1 MFSKM
6 RNLFWDSL
14 RTLWSVE
21 ELFFLSRDYFQSI
34 AAKATSALEYPEK
47 ALRHGPYMLNHK
59 SAVSLVRCKDRIKGL
74 TTALASLGGMEK
86 VVDGRDGYVLVKPNC
101 NSDDPFPASTH
112 PDTLRFVLKEL
123 LRLGVPEEDI
133 VVGDMSGPIWQP
145 TRDTM
150 LKNEIA
156 GVAKE
161 FNVKTSYFDE
171 EEWVHIRPQKARTW
185 PDGFRIAKTVY
196 NASRIISLPVLK
208 THQHGGVFTLSLK
221 NSVGTVNPA
230 DRSFF
235 HRSPDMRNLIAELNL
250 GHSTDL
256 VILDGMKCFV
266 TGGPATGTCKESEVI
281 IAGSDRVAVDA
292 VGVSI
297 LKFHNADGIK
307 DVPVKDHE
315 QIKRACEIGIGNADF
330 FNMIIN
336 ESDLVGDT
344 GFKEMVQFVKNQ
356 LI

>member
-1 MFSKM
+1 M
-6 RNLFWDSL
+6 
-14 RTLWSVE
+14 
-21 ELFFLSRDYFQSI
+21 SRDYFQSI
-34 AAKATSALEYPEK
+34 SAKASSALEYPEK
-47 ALRHGPYMLNHK
+47 TLRYGPYMLNDK
-59 SAVSLVRCKDRIKGL
+59 SVVAIVRCKNRIKGL
-74 TTALASLGGMEK
+74 TRALTSLGGIEK
-86 VVDGRDGYVLVKPNC
+86 IVEGRDGYVLVKPNC

-112 PDTLRFVLKEL
+112 PDTLRFVLNEL
-123 LRLGVPEEDI
+123 LRLGVPKEEI
-133 VVGDMSGPIWQP
+133 IVGDMSGPSWQP
-145 TRDTM
+145 TRETM

-156 GVAKE
+156 GVTKE
-161 FNVKTSYFDE
+161 FNVRTSYFDE
-171 EEWVHIRPQKARTW
+171 EEWVHIRPQKAKTW

-208 THQHGGVFTLSLK
+208 THQYGGVFTLSLK

-266 TGGPATGTCKESEVI
+266 TGGPATGTCREPGVI
-281 IAGSDRVAVDA
+281 IAGCDRVAVDA

-297 LKFHNADGIK
+297 LKFHNAVGIK
-307 DVPVKDHE
+307 DVPVRNQE
-315 QIKRACEIGIGNADF
+315 QIKRASEIGIGNANYS
-330 FNMIIN
+330 NMIIK
-336 ESDLVGDT
+336 ESDLVGDS
-344 GFKEMVQFVKNQ
+344 GFKDLLQFVEHQ

>member
-1 MFSKM
+1 M
-6 RNLFWDSL
+6 
-14 RTLWSVE
+14 
-21 ELFFLSRDYFQSI
+21 SRDYFRSI
-34 AAKATSALEYPEK
+34 AANASNALEYPEK
-47 ALRHGPYMLNHK
+47 ALRYGPYMLKGK
-59 SAVSLVRCKDRIKGL
+59 SIVSLVRCKDRNKGL
-74 TTALASLGGMEK
+74 KTALTVLGGIEK
-86 VVDGRDGYVLVKPNC
+86 IVEGRDGYILVKPNC

-112 PDTLRFVLKEL
+112 PDTLRFVLREL
-123 LRLGVPEEDI
+123 LGLGTPEEDI
-133 VVGDMSGPIWQP
+133 IVGDMSGPSWQP
-145 TRDTM
+145 TRKTM

-161 FNVKTSYFDE
+161 FNIKTSYFDE

-208 THQHGGVFTLSLK
+208 THQYGGIFTLSLK

-235 HRSPDMRNLIAELNL
+235 HRSPDMQNLIAELNL
-250 GHSTDL
+250 GYSTDL

-266 TGGPATGTCKESEVI
+266 TGGPATGTCKDSDII
-281 IAGSDRVAVDA
+281 IAGCDRVAVDA

-297 LKFHNADGIK
+297 LKFHNAVGIK
-307 DVPVKDHE
+307 EVPVKNQE
-315 QIKRACEIGIGNADF
+315 QIKRAREIGIGNIDYS
-330 FNMIIN
+330 NMIIR
-336 ESDLVGDT
+336 ESDLVGDSD
-344 GFKEMVQFVKNQ
+344 FKEMLEFVKQQ

>member
-1 MFSKM
+1 
-6 RNLFWDSL
+6 
-14 RTLWSVE
+14 
-21 ELFFLSRDYFQSI
+21 LSRDYFRSI
-34 AAKATSALEYPEK
+34 AAKASTALEYPEK
-47 ALRHGPYMLNHK
+47 ALRYGPYMLNDK
-59 SAVSLVRCKDRIKGL
+59 SIVALVRCRDRIKGL
-74 TTALASLGGMEK
+74 TTALKSLGGMEK
-86 VVDGRDGYVLVKPNC
+86 VVEGRDGYVLVKPNC

-112 PDTLRFVLKEL
+112 PDTLRFVLKDL

-133 VVGDMSGPIWQP
+133 IVGDMSGPIWQP
-145 TRDTM
+145 TRETM
-150 LKNEIA
+150 LKNEVA
-156 GVAKE
+156 GIAKE
-161 FNVKTSYFDE
+161 FNVKISYFDE
-171 EEWVHIRPQKARTW
+171 EEWVHIKPQKARTW

-235 HRSPDMRNLIAELNL
+235 HQSPDMRNLIAELNL

-256 VILDGMKCFV
+256 IILDGMKCFV

-307 DVPVKDHE
+307 DVPVKDQE
-315 QIKRACEIGIGNADF
+315 QIRRAGEIGIGNADYS
-330 FNMIIN
+330 NMIIK
-336 ESDLVGDT
+336 ESDLVGDSS
-344 GFKEMVQFVKNQ
+344 FNDMVQFVKHQ
-356 LI
+356 II

>member
-1 MFSKM
+1 M
-6 RNLFWDSL
+6 
-14 RTLWSVE
+14 
-21 ELFFLSRDYFQSI
+21 SRDYFRSI

-47 ALRHGPYMLNHK
+47 ALRHGPYMLNDK
-59 SAVSLVRCKDRIKGL
+59 CAVSLVRCKDRIKGL
-74 TTALASLGGMEK
+74 TTALTSLGGMEK

-161 FNVKTSYFDE
+161 FNVPISYFDE

-196 NASRIISLPVLK
+196 NASKIISLPVLK
-208 THQHGGVFTLSLK
+208 THQYGGVFTLSLK

-235 HRSPDMRNLIAELNL
+235 HRSPNMRNLIAELNL
-250 GHSTDL
+250 GYSTDL

-315 QIKRACEIGIGNADF
+315 QIKRASEIGIGNADYS
-330 FNMIIN
+330 NMIIK
-336 ESDLVGDT
+336 ESDLVGDN